1 MVLVSFRRQSLITKF
16 ISSKT
21 SGIYLLSIQYIP
33 LNLSPVLREIMFKV
47 LISPEPLKKPAALV
61 KVGAAVIAEAAK
73 APRINLLERLLFSTF
88 SKTKYS
94 LTFSQFLL
102 ANEFSGGYCT
112 KQHNKKALIFR
123 KTECNPMN

>member
-1 MVLVSFRRQSLITKF
+1 M
-16 ISSKT
+16 
-21 SGIYLLSIQYIP
+21 QYIP

-47 LISPEPLKKPAALV
+47 LISPAPLKKPVALV

-73 APRINLLERLLFSTF
+73 APRINLLERLLFSIF

-94 LTFSQFLL
+94 LKLNQFFLT
-102 ANEFSGGYCT
+102 NEFNGGYCT
-112 KQHNKKALIFR
+112 KQDNKKVLIFR

>member
-1 MVLVSFRRQSLITKF
+1 MISIVRLSMVLVSFRRQSLITKF

-21 SGIYLLSIQYIP
+21 SGIYLLSMQYIP

-47 LISPEPLKKPAALV
+47 LISPAPFKKPAALV

-94 LTFSQFLL
+94 LTFNQF
-102 ANEFSGGYCT
+102 F
-112 KQHNKKALIFR
+112 
-123 KTECNPMN
+123 